1 MGFAY
6 PRWLG
11 MGISEPS
18 TVSRHTST
26 VSQEVV
32 CDTLPDTLS
41 VKLKR
46 ELAPFNEI
54 VMATELIL
62 YQNPVVFVVRFILEL
77 SNVRSTTIG
86 LTVTGRTLEKG
97 CGALHGRYAFQ
108 QHGII

>member
-1 MGFAY
+1 MGFLHIPGGWEWGFLNHQQYHVIHQQY
-6 PRWLG
+6 PRWLF
-11 MGISEPS
+11 
-18 TVSRHTST
+18 
-26 VSQEVV
+26 

-46 ELAPFNEI
+46 ELGPFNEI

-77 SNVRSTTIG
+77 SKDRLWRRVAERCMGT
-86 LTVTGRTLEKG
+86 
-97 CGALHGRYAFQ
+97 HAFP